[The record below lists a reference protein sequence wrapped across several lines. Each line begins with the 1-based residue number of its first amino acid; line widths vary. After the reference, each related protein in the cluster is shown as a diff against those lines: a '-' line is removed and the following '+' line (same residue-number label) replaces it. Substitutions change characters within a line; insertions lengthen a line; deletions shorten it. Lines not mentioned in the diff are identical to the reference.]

1 MTEDNIEQPDHI
13 NNGKSNDRQGNII
26 VHVADEELLELHG
39 FGYQSNMRESFKKLI
54 ERHPILTK

>member
-1 MTEDNIEQPDHI
+1 MSEDDLDRLDNINDTES
-13 NNGKSNDRQGNII
+13 GDRQ
-26 VHVADEELLELHG
+26 VETMMHLVDEELLELHG

>member
-1 MTEDNIEQPDHI
+1 MAEYDSEQPNDI
-13 NNGKSNDRQGNII
+13 TDEESGDRQ
-26 VHVADEELLELHG
+26 VETMMHLVDEELLELHG

>member
-1 MTEDNIEQPDHI
+1 MCQHSQDVLEQNKKATDLERGDAHFV
-13 NNGKSNDRQGNII
+13 DW
-26 VHVADEELLELHG
+26 ELLDLHG